1 MFKTKRYDVPA
12 PAQFPSGSASAA
24 LVSRLTGL
32 LDEWS
37 PQWREGL
44 AEYAATCEVAG
55 YTDVYGDMELGRY
68 RRRDRAA
75 LVDMVAAN
83 PVALM
88 TLAIHVNAGAEKSG
102 KSTVVKALEEM
113 GGGGGLHADVFLTPE
128 PASRELPLPAWQ
140 DKYPGYGPGRNS
152 RMTIPADRQLLEN
165 GMELVR
171 HAVRQDKGRTE
182 VTPLDSARGDILKT
196 IPDVVTILSAS
207 RVLER
212 SLAAQMDDETRRSVH
227 EQNTRIAGLV
237 DSLIALLKSGK
248 RDYAKVLEVFYQ
260 GHKRAEALH
269 DQATHAP
276 GVTSAV
282 AQVSSVLDGMGH
294 LQAGSLS
301 LSNDPA
307 PETSDPATFGKV
319 RVGRRRDIVAAIEG
333 IER

>member
-32 LDEWS
+32 LDGWS

-88 TLAIHVNAGAEKSG
+88 TLAIHVNAGAEKSD
-102 KSTVVKALEEM
+102 KSTVVKALEEI

-128 PASRELPLPAWQ
+128 PAPRELPLPAWEDTLRAYRPFRGGRLAMSA
-140 DKYPGYGPGRNS
+140 DK
-152 RMTIPADRQLLEN
+152 QLRVNALA
-165 GMELVR
+165 LVR
-171 HAVRQDKGRTE
+171 HAAEQDVGRTE
-182 VTPLDSARGDILKT
+182 ATPLDSARGDLLKT
-196 IPDVVTILSAS
+196 IPDVVAILSADNVLS
-207 RVLER
+207 RAR
-212 SLAAQMDDETRRSVH
+212 FAQLDEESRRNVE
-227 EQNTRIAGLV
+227 EQGARVAGLM
-237 DSLIALLKSGK
+237 DSLVASLKSETD
-248 RDYAKVLEVFYQ
+248 DYAKVLEVFYQ
-260 GHKRAEALH
+260 GHRRAEALH

-276 GVTSAV
+276 EVTSAV

-294 LQAGSLS
+294 LQAESLS

-307 PETSDPATFGKV
+307 PGTSDPATFGKV
-319 RVGRRRDIVAAIEG
+319 RVGRRGEAAAIDG
-333 IER
+333 IDR